1 MISGDRFM
9 PQSLSNILIHLI
21 WSTKGRHPWLQPVIR
36 EKTHAFLAGAVR
48 KCDCEAY
55 RVGGVVDHVHL
66 AVRLSRN
73 LSVADLV
80 KEIKTASSK
89 WIKTLDASLTEF
101 SWQKGYGVFSLGIS
115 QKDALLLYIENQ
127 EEHHRTQTFQD
138 ECRTFLATY
147 GVDYDER
154 YVWD

>member
-1 MISGDRFM
+1 M

-21 WSTKGRHPWLQPVIR
+21 WSTKDRHPCLAPGIR

-48 KCDCEAY
+48 HCDCEAY
-55 RVGGVVDHVHL
+55 RVGGVADHVHL
-66 AVRLSRN
+66 AVRLSRT

-89 WIKTLDASLTEF
+89 WIKAHHPALTDF
-101 SWQKGYGVFSLGIS
+101 SWKLGYGAFSVGMS
-115 QKDALLLYIENQ
+115 QKDALLHYIDTQ
-127 EEHHRTQTFQD
+127 EEHHKTRTFQD
-138 ECRTFLATY
+138 EYRDLLKKY
-147 GVDYDER
+147 GIDYNEH